1 MPTGAAEG
9 DSYHTYYLA
18 ALVYAPAMFMA
29 YTGLRRAETQGLE
42 LRDVTLST
50 ASDGTIKGSAR
61 VQRTKTRVR
70 REWVT
75 GTPKSNHSRRTVPL
89 PPWLAAKMADYLRDT
104 HPASHDPHAPVW
116 PRRLPGGAR
125 HKGGRQR
132 GSTGQSRATCKC
144 CKRRWYDR
152 PWRLWACPQRA
163 CMICATLSPRC
174 N

>member
-9 DSYHTYYLA
+9 DGYHTYYLA
-18 ALVYAPAMFMA
+18 ALVYARAMFMA
-29 YTGLRRAETQGLE
+29 YTGLRRAETEGLE

-104 HPASHDPHAPVW
+104 HPASHDSQ
-116 PRRLPGGAR
+116 RRCGRDGYRAAHGTRAGDSAVRLGRAVRLASATSEGGTTGPGGCGVAR
-125 HKGGRQR
+125 N
-132 GSTGQSRATCKC
+132 A
-144 CKRRWYDR
+144 
-152 PWRLWACPQRA
+152 PA
-163 CMICATLSPRC
+163 
-174 N
+174 